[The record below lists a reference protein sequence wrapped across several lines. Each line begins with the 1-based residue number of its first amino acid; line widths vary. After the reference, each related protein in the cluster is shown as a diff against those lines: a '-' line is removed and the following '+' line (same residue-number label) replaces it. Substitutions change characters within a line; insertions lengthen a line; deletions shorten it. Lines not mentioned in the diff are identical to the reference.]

1 MKTPTPPKKNT
12 RITKLIAVVLA
23 LALWFYVSG
32 QGQMSAQYSAELDL
46 NYTKLGENL
55 AVSGPDKVTVRMWGT
70 VAQTEEVEEAYVD
83 LTGLGPGVYTL
94 PVHLQQTNRALLAKV
109 EPDRVEVMVTE
120 LQENSLVIV
129 PRSQKELASGFE
141 LTDIFAVPEACTV
154 QGELSAVARVQTV
167 LAPVT
172 LASTSEMQVYTANLL
187 ALDDKGEEVKE
198 VRLVPGKATVYAV
211 VSQRLI
217 DKTLPIKAVIE
228 GQPAEGFEIAEIT
241 AEPREA
247 LLAGSA
253 DVLDQ
258 LSQVRTRAV
267 DISGSSNSLTVK
279 ADLEVTEGI
288 KIYPVQA
295 EITVEIIP
303 IAEPPVESEEP
314 EEE

>member
-1 MKTPTPPKKNT
+1 MKTPTPSKKNT
-12 RITKLIAVVLA
+12 RLTKLIAVVLA
-23 LALWFYVSG
+23 LALWFYVAG

-46 NYTKLGENL
+46 NYIKLGDNL

-70 VAQTEEVEEAYVD
+70 IAQTEKVDEAYVD
-83 LTGLGPGVYTL
+83 LAGLGPGVYTV
-94 PVHLQQTNRALLAKV
+94 PVHLHQTNRALLAKV
-109 EPDRVEVMVTE
+109 EPDRVEVTVTE
-120 LQENSLVIV
+120 LQENRLVIV
-129 PRSQKELASGFE
+129 PSSQQELPSGFE

-154 QGELSAVARVQTV
+154 QGELSAVARVHTV

-172 LASTSEMQVYTANLL
+172 LVSTSEMQIYTATLL
-187 ALDDKGEEVKE
+187 ALDDKGEQVKE

-217 DKTLPIKAVIE
+217 DKKLPIKAVIE

-241 AEPREA
+241 VEPREA

-253 DVLDQ
+253 DVIDQ
-258 LSQVRTRAV
+258 LTQIRTRAV
-267 DISGSSNSLTVK
+267 DISGSSKSLTVK

-288 KIYPVQA
+288 KVYPVQA